1 MVILS
6 YRFKNCTQEKDKQ
19 NGKNKCK
26 SNIKFFCDKI
36 LYLKLEQ
43 ITKQTILFVKQ
54 LFMSFPIQDIN
65 SDFFPYKINLKIFF
79 SQQSEIQQRLFTY
92 LWFSW
97 QIKIKINS
105 IKNRQIR
112 YFVNFIGWELNWLK
126 CFH

>member
-1 MVILS
+1 
-6 YRFKNCTQEKDKQ
+6 
-19 NGKNKCK
+19 
-26 SNIKFFCDKI
+26 
-36 LYLKLEQ
+36 
-43 ITKQTILFVKQ
+43 
-54 LFMSFPIQDIN
+54 MSFPIQDIN

-112 YFVNFIGWELNWLK
+112 YFVNFIG
-126 CFH
+126 